1 MALCVRSASG
11 SFVNASELI
20 DTDEYVPFP
29 TGSPAASTEQYPT
42 EAVLLLA
49 RPPRCDRLSRL
60 VGMSTRFTV
69 EVEEDLATR
78 VAAAAA
84 ERGVA
89 PEVLAAEV
97 LAERFPPRRKLGFVS
112 LGSSTTGRRASEDEE
127 MLAEGF
133 GR

>member
-1 MALCVRSASG
+1 MSM
-11 SFVNASELI
+11 
-20 DTDEYVPFP
+20 
-29 TGSPAASTEQYPT
+29 
-42 EAVLLLA
+42 
-49 RPPRCDRLSRL
+49 RL
-60 VGMSTRFTV
+60 TV

-78 VAAAAA
+78 VAAAA

-89 PEVLAAEV
+89 PEALAADI